1 MNAPRIYNLLSAPR
15 CFLWV
20 ALNPEVGSEL
30 SPNFQ
35 DTTIWDKINANR
47 RIGLNHCEAVSK
59 ELRID
64 ILRLPTR
71 NSEEPYYLKFMGFYI
86 MLQRFTWHP
95 GENVAHDTV
104 YILLD

>member
-1 MNAPRIYNLLSAPR
+1 MVMIGPFDVSRISLALADLSVGNRKEIIILAPR

-20 ALNPEVGSEL
+20 ALNPEVGPEL
-30 SPNFQ
+30 SQNFQ
-35 DTTIWDKINANR
+35 DTTIWDKTNANR

-71 NSEEPYYLKFMGFYI
+71 NSEEPYFLY
-86 MLQRFTWHP
+86 
-95 GENVAHDTV
+95 
-104 YILLD
+104 

>member
-1 MNAPRIYNLLSAPR
+1 MLVSINKEAPRG
-15 CFLWV
+15 FLWV

-47 RIGLNHCEAVSK
+47 RIGLNRCEAVSK

-64 ILRLPTR
+64 ILRLPTQR
-71 NSEEPYYLKFMGFYI
+71 RALKRDAPAGI
-86 MLQRFTWHP
+86 
-95 GENVAHDTV
+95 
-104 YILLD
+104 